1 MRTLGERRT
10 SRPVKLDVRR
20 LRIRLHL
27 ATNDREA
34 GREPS
39 DCLGCEIRVQFGCNK
54 NSGGFLGAPKV
65 AIGAVKLQPVTSGR
79 WAVTAEVASSSL
91 VVPAIHSK
99 RVAPI
104 SLKPRRVQKGAI
116 LHPFSS
122 IRTVFHELGFH
133 RFDHSYASSF
143 QNRRRAQGPLLAR
156 HALLARLPAC
166 KHPAWT
172 VRRNAAATP
181 ASL

>member
-91 VVPAIHSK
+91 VVPAIHFK
-99 RVAPI
+99 RVSRLSSQPTW
-104 SLKPRRVQKGAI
+104 VQKGAF
-116 LHPFSS
+116 LHPFCTSFS
-122 IRTVFHELGFH
+122 QLAPLSRAGLLGFH
-133 RFDHSYASSF
+133 GERWGARFRIKNER
-143 QNRRRAQGPLLAR
+143 QNCSLRSVFCGRD
-156 HALLARLPAC
+156 RLR
-166 KHPAWT
+166 
-172 VRRNAAATP
+172 VDI
-181 ASL
+181 